1 MIFVFL
7 LVLTSFRVFVNAIAV
22 SNWSHYKLF
31 AIEIMNFALH
41 LLHLSLLCCFVSYTM
56 DWFVQRKA
64 SSVPDVQNCGR
75 LEVND
80 ENCTS

>member
-1 MIFVFL
+1 MIIVFL

-56 DWFVQRKA
+56 DRFVQRKA
-64 SSVPDVQNCGR
+64 PYVPDVQNCGK
-75 LEVND
+75 
-80 ENCTS
+80 